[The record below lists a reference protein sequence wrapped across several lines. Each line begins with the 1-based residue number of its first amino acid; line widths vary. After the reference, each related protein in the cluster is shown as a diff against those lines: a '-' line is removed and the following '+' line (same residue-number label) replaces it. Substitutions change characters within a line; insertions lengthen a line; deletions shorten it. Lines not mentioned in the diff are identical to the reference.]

1 MRPLGS
7 GRGGE
12 SLRRQ
17 VVARRERLSGDAFF
31 VFRFLFFGFKFFGAG
46 AGVRISRLGGIR
58 VGKVEG
64 EWVEVGVGEGLDEKV
79 TRGGGDASDEGLGGA

>member
-31 VFRFLFFGFKFFGAG
+31 VFRFLFFVFRFFGAR
-46 AGVRISRLGGIR
+46 VSISGLGG
-58 VGKVEG
+58 VGVGEVEG
-64 EWVEVGVGEGLDEKV
+64 ERVVVGVREGLDEKV
-79 TRGGGDASDEGLGGA
+79 TRGGGDASDEGLRGA